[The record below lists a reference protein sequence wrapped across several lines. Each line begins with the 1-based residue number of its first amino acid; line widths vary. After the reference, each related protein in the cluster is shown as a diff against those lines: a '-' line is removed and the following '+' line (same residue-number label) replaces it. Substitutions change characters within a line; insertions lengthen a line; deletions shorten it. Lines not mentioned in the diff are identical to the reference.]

1 MDSSKRGLVAALMV
15 AMFLGAVEGTI
26 VTTAMPTI
34 IKDLNG
40 FEIISWTFSLYL
52 LTSAVSTPVYG
63 KLSDLYGRKNIL
75 SIGILIFIAGSS
87 LCGLSQNMYQL
98 IAFRAIQGFGAGSIF
113 TITYTIVGDVFEIEQ
128 RAKIQGI
135 ISTVWG
141 VASLAGPFLG
151 GFLIDSLSWHWI
163 FFINVPFGILS
174 VIMLQKNFAEKF
186 VKSKHKIDFLGI
198 IVLMGAIILLLY
210 GSLAG
215 GEGSKWLSPLVI
227 FLVLASLILFV
238 AFYFVERKA
247 KEPIVPFDIFTKSS
261 ITVNAISFLS
271 CVILIGA
278 DVYMPLYI
286 QNVLGYG
293 AKISGL
299 AMAPMSLSWLLSSF
313 IISKAILRYGEKFVI
328 IISSAIIIVSTA
340 LLLTLQSS
348 SSITYIIIFSLIM
361 GFGFGGSFTTL
372 TIMVQESVGY
382 DKRGAAMASNS
393 LIRTMGQTIGISILG
408 SLFNINIVNF
418 FNNKGI
424 KGIVPN
430 DLYSS
435 KMSETGISSEQ
446 VIQSLYSSLH
456 IIFIILTLVAVM
468 CLALSL
474 ILKSKLKK
482 QES

>member
-1 MDSSKRGLVAALMV
+1 MDSGKRGLVAALMV

-63 KLSDLYGRKNIL
+63 KLADLYGRKNIL

-113 TITYTIVGDVFEIEQ
+113 TITYTIVGDVFEIEE
-128 RAKIQGI
+128 RAKVQGI

-186 VKSKHKIDFLGI
+186 IKSKHKIDFLGI
-198 IVLMGAIILLLY
+198 IVLMAAIILLLY

-215 GEGSKWLSPLVI
+215 GESNKWLSPLVI
-227 FLVLASLILFV
+227 ILFV
-238 AFYFVERKA
+238 VSLLLFVIFYFVERKA

-261 ITVNAISFLS
+261 ITVNIISFLS

-278 DVYMPLYI
+278 DVYIPLYI
-286 QNVLGYG
+286 QNVLGYN
-293 AKISGL
+293 ATVSGL
-299 AMAPMSLSWLLSSF
+299 AMAPMSISWLLSSF
-313 IISKAILRYGEKFVI
+313 LVAKAILKYGEKIVI
-328 IISSAIIIVSTA
+328 ILSSIIVFASSA
-340 LLLTLQSS
+340 LLITLQSNS
-348 SSITYIIIFSLIM
+348 PIAMIIIFSFIM
-361 GFGFGGSFTTL
+361 GFGFGGSLTTL

-382 DKRGAAMASNS
+382 EKRGVAMASNS
-393 LIRTMGQTIGISILG
+393 LIRTLGQTIGVSILG
-408 SLFNINIVNF
+408 SVFNLNIVSY

-435 KMSETGISSEQ
+435 KMSETGINSGQ
-446 VIQSLYSSLH
+446 VIQSLSSSLY
-456 IIFIILTLVAVM
+456 IIFAVLTVVAVL
-468 CLALSL
+468 CLGLSL
-474 ILKSKLKK
+474 LLKSKLKK
-482 QES
+482 QED